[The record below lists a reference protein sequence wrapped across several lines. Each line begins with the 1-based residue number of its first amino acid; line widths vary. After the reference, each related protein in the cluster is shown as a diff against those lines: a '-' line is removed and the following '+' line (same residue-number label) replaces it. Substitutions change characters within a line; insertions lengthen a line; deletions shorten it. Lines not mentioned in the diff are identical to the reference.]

1 MIMSQLGFNLIKEK
15 YTTGL
20 LVSRNIN
27 IEEATK
33 SYNARLILCLTLGSQ

>member
-1 MIMSQLGFNLIKEK
+1 MSQLGFNLIKEK

-27 IEEATK
+27 IEEAFK
-33 SYNARLILCLTLGSQ
+33 LQS